1 MGLTKIDQNER
12 YRNLKETNKKKELY
26 YSKDNKK
33 NIFEDSITNEEL
45 IKFFEDSENKEEIIA
60 CGTTLIGKKL
70 E

>member
-45 IKFFEDSENKEEIIA
+45 IKFFEDSENKEEIIQE
-60 CGTTLIGKKL
+60 IR
-70 E
+70 